1 MVRIREAPGWREAGR
16 FFKLVLRRRAD
27 ESGLIGSGSEG
38 AILQG
43 RRWFILAVLF
53 AARAVTGFQFQSIG
67 SSANALMQDMGLS
80 YAEVG
85 MLLGAYLLPGAVVAF
100 PAGLLGQRISDKTL
114 GLAGLVLMALSGVA
128 LSFGYGFISALVA
141 RTVGGAGATIVI
153 LVATKMTTDWFDR
166 SELVLAMSLLQ
177 MSWPFGAMVAL
188 PIQSYLVQS
197 MGWHAVMASGAICTA
212 VVFGAFAL
220 IPRPAGQAGAQA
232 EGGARLPVA
241 VLIPVLVA
249 GTIWGAMNLACV
261 LFFSYAP
268 MLLAAQG
275 STPTVAASLTS
286 LAIWFT
292 ILAIPTGG
300 YLVHRSGRPITAIIL
315 CGPIAALALMLFVA
329 DVHPTISC
337 LMFGVAIGPLSGAI
351 LSLPAQVLDPRD
363 RSLGLGLFYTCF
375 YILMA
380 VGPSAAGR
388 LQDAWHTPSAALI
401 AGAVLLLAM
410 VPLSLAFVALTK
422 RLIPSARARLH
433 SSPAPRRLARVRSAS
448 RAGHH

>member
-1 MVRIREAPGWREAGR
+1 
-16 FFKLVLRRRAD
+16 
-27 ESGLIGSGSEG
+27 
-38 AILQG
+38 
-43 RRWFILAVLF
+43 
-53 AARAVTGFQFQSIG
+53 
-67 SSANALMQDMGLS
+67 
-80 YAEVG
+80 
-85 MLLGAYLLPGAVVAF
+85 
-100 PAGLLGQRISDKTL
+100 
-114 GLAGLVLMALSGVA
+114 
-128 LSFGYGFISALVA
+128 
-141 RTVGGAGATIVI
+141 
-153 LVATKMTTDWFDR
+153 
-166 SELVLAMSLLQ
+166 
-177 MSWPFGAMVAL
+177 
-188 PIQSYLVQS
+188 
-197 MGWHAVMASGAICTA
+197 
-212 VVFGAFAL
+212 
-220 IPRPAGQAGAQA
+220 
-232 EGGARLPVA
+232 
-241 VLIPVLVA
+241 VLIPVLVS

-300 YLVHRSGRPITAIIL
+300 YLVHRSGRPITAIIF